1 MRQTFYLFAA
11 QSITK
16 IEMIEYLSIF
26 LVNNNSQT
34 TMNNKWLEWATE
46 LQSIAQAG
54 LTFGENQYDRDR
66 YQQIRD
72 LSVDILHEYTEIDHN
87 KIRDL
92 FASETGYQTPKV
104 DIRAAIFSEDKIL
117 LVNEKIDGKWSL
129 PGGWADVNTSV
140 SESAVRECFEEAG
153 AVVKPKRVVAIHLGN
168 RHNTHNFPFTIYKI
182 FIECELIK
190 YRFEENTETIGSDFF
205 SLDNLPEL
213 STERNTL
220 NQIKMCFE
228 AKKCKVFETIFD

>member
-1 MRQTFYLFAA
+1 
-11 QSITK
+11 
-16 IEMIEYLSIF
+16 
-26 LVNNNSQT
+26 
-34 TMNNKWLEWATE
+34 MNEKWLFWATE

-72 LSVDILHEYTEIDHN
+72 LSVEILHEYTDIDHN

-104 DIRAAIFSEDKIL
+104 DIRAAVFNNDKIL
-117 LVNEKIDGKWSL
+117 LVNEKIDAKWSL
-129 PGGWADVNTSV
+129 PGGWADVNSSV

-168 RHNTHNFPFTIYKI
+168 RHNHHNFPFTIYKI
-182 FIECELIK
+182 FVECDLIK
-190 YRFEENTETIGSDFF
+190 YRFTENTETLGSDFF
-205 SLDNLPEL
+205 SLSKLPEL

-220 NQIKMCFE
+220 EQIKMCFE
-228 AKKCKVFETIFD
+228 AKKSKIFETIFD